1 MGPADATT
9 IDVFKGVHAVIF
21 MVDPTRK
28 WTLDYV
34 TKHIASIPNGID
46 CVILF
51 GKKDLNKLWTL
62 SRSEIEQFMSMQPK
76 NIRHI
81 EISLADCYGMKELH
95 SFFNVPFLRMKA
107 KYLQQELDRAQREY
121 EQSKVELDI
130 FINHQNYDEFL
141 MLLRT
146 LREHKNQKHKSPSPS
161 SPNMASA
168 PTLKAK
174 QTVTLSK
181 DLPLIQEQHQKKE
194 EQKKKKLNLKDK
206 EEDIDSFKPSGGLND
221 DFFADLGD
229 SKQPSDAIEDDKEN
243 EIEMNGH
250 KESNGHSVENKE
262 AYDRMPDLKNETET
276 NGKLQSLMKLTI
288 AQIESSESEEY
299 DDEPLV
305 LAATT
310 KPIVQKI
317 KSPKIIKPKVQKIE
331 KENEERKDCEN
342 NEKALN
348 ELMEDL
354 MEKQN
359 ENNEK
364 HKSISPQSITDEQS
378 ENESEDEAEKKRK
391 RKEKKRNEKRGKRIM
406 ILLSLMIVINNAW
419 QWNGF
424 FIFVSVFI
432 VRINELIINAFAV
445 CHNYNL

>member
-1 MGPADATT
+1 MG
-9 IDVFKGVHAVIF
+9 
-21 MVDPTRK
+21 
-28 WTLDYV
+28 
-34 TKHIASIPNGID
+34 
-46 CVILF
+46 
-51 GKKDLNKLWTL
+51 
-62 SRSEIEQFMSMQPK
+62 
-76 NIRHI
+76 
-81 EISLADCYGMKELH
+81 
-95 SFFNVPFLRMKA
+95 
-107 KYLQQELDRAQREY
+107 
-121 EQSKVELDI
+121 
-130 FINHQNYDEFL
+130 FL
-141 MLLRT
+141 MRLRT

-181 DLPLIQEQHQKKE
+181 DLPLIRAQHHKQE

-305 LAATT
+305 LAAAT

-317 KSPKIIKPKVQKIE
+317 KSPKIIKPKVLKIE
-331 KENEERKDCEN
+331 KENEERKDSEN

-378 ENESEDEAEKKRK
+378 ENESDDEAEKKRK
-391 RKEKKRNEKRGKRIM
+391 KEEKRRRKKERKERKKDND
-406 ILLSLMIVINNAW
+406 IVE
-419 QWNGF
+419 F
-424 FIFVSVFI
+424 DDSD
-432 VRINELIINAFAV
+432 
-445 CHNYNL
+445 